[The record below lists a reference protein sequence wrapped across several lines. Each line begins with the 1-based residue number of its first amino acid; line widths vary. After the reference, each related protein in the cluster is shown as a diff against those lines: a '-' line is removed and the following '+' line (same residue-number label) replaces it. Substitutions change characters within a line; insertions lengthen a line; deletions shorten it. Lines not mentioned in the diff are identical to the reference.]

1 MKTCERLGA
10 KKTTGAKRGGGLGRA
25 FPVFRLT
32 FGLLDLFQS
41 YRVYGGRRG
50 GGGLVKNEPRS
61 LGGVVELTIGN
72 TRKHFIPRVLRLYI
86 PTCSPV

>member
-50 GGGLVKNEPRS
+50 GGGISEEQAKEFGRS
-61 LGGVVELTIGN
+61 G
-72 TRKHFIPRVLRLYI
+72 
-86 PTCSPV
+86 